1 MRVAP
6 GAPARTAATLEGVT
20 KLPAVPEPLSAP
32 VFDSHCHLDIMV
44 GNRQASS
51 GDPVAQAAQAS
62 AASVR
67 SILEDARAVG
77 VTRLVTIGYDLKSSR
92 WNAEV
97 AAQQEGVYAGVAIHP
112 NEAHEATP
120 EVLAEIEALAGR
132 PDVRAV
138 GETGLDYYRDW
149 ASKDDQH
156 ASFRAHVE
164 IAKRTGKA
172 LVIHDRDAH
181 DDVLKVLAAEG
192 APEKVVFHSFSGDAE
207 MAKKCIE
214 AGYFMSFSGPVT
226 YKNAAY
232 LREAAEVAPVELM
245 LVETDAPYLPPV
257 PHRGKPNAPY
267 LIPLTLR
274 CLAEV
279 KGIHPDELCEA
290 ITTNGV
296 TVFGEW

>member
-1 MRVAP
+1 MSKIPAP
-6 GAPARTAATLEGVT
+6 
-20 KLPAVPEPLSAP
+20 PEPLSAP

-51 GDPVAQAAQAS
+51 GDPVAQAAQA
-62 AASVR
+62 AAATVR
-67 SILEDARAVG
+67 SILRDAREVG
-77 VTRLVTIGYDLKSSR
+77 VTRLVTIGYDLPSSR

-97 AAQQEGVYAGVAIHP
+97 AAEQEGVYAGVAIHP

-120 EVLAEIEALAGR
+120 EVLAEIESLAGQA
-132 PDVRAV
+132 DVRAV
-138 GETGLDYYRDW
+138 GETGLDYFRDW

-156 ASFRAHVE
+156 ASFRAHIE

-181 DDVLKVLAAEG
+181 DDVLKVLAEQG
-192 APEKVVFHSFSGDAE
+192 APDKVVFHSYSGDAE
-207 MAKKCIE
+207 MAKKCAE

-226 YKNAAY
+226 YKNAGY
-232 LREAAEVAPVELM
+232 LREAAAVAPMELM

-257 PHRGKPNAPY
+257 PYRGKPNAPY

-279 KGIHPDELCEA
+279 KGVHPDELCAA
-290 ITTNGV
+290 ISTNGV

>member
-1 MRVAP
+1 MS
-6 GAPARTAATLEGVT
+6 
-20 KLPAVPEPLSAP
+20 KLPAAPEPLSAP

-51 GDPVAQAAQAS
+51 GDPVAQAAQAAS
-62 AASVR
+62 ASVE
-67 SILEDARAVG
+67 SILADSRAVG
-77 VTRLVTIGYDLKSSR
+77 VTTLVTIGYDLPSSVWGAR
-92 WNAEV
+92 V
-97 AAQQEGVYAGVAIHP
+97 AAAHRDVYAGVAIHP
-112 NEAHEATP
+112 NEAHAATP
-120 EVLAEIEALAGR
+120 EVLAEIEALAGE

-156 ASFRAHVE
+156 ASFRAHIE

-192 APEKVVFHSFSGDAE
+192 APERVVFHSYSGDAE
-207 MAKKCIE
+207 MAKKCVE

-226 YKNAAY
+226 YKNAGY
-232 LREAAEVAPVELM
+232 LREAARVAPKELI

-267 LIPLTLR
+267 LIPLILR

-279 KGIHPDELCEA
+279 KDLPVDELCAAVTANGEA
-290 ITTNGV
+290 
-296 TVFGEW
+296 VFGISG

>member
-1 MRVAP
+1 ME
-6 GAPARTAATLEGVT
+6 TTLDGVT
-20 KLPAVPEPLSAP
+20 KLPAAPEPLSSP

-44 GNRQASS
+44 GDRQASS
-51 GDPVAQAAQAS
+51 GDPVARAAQAAS
-62 AASVR
+62 AGVR
-67 SILEDARAVG
+67 GILEDARAVG
-77 VTRLVTIGYDLKSSR
+77 VTRLVTIGYDLASSR
-92 WNAEV
+92 WNAEL
-97 AAQQEGVYAGVAIHP
+97 AAEQEGVYAGVAVHP
-112 NEAHEATP
+112 NEAHEATR
-120 EVLAEIEALAGR
+120 EVLAEIEALARR
-132 PDVRAV
+132 PEVRAV

-149 ASKDDQH
+149 SSRDDQH
-156 ASFRAHVE
+156 ASFRAHIE

-172 LVIHDRDAH
+172 LVIHDREAH
-181 DDVLKVLAAEG
+181 DDVLKVLAEEG

-207 MAKKCIE
+207 MAKKCAE

-232 LREAAEVAPVELM
+232 LREAAEVAPEQLM

-279 KGIHPDELCEA
+279 KGAHPDRLCEA
-290 ITTNGV
+290 ISANGV

>member
-1 MRVAP
+1 MSKI
-6 GAPARTAATLEGVT
+6 PAA
-20 KLPAVPEPLSAP
+20 PEPLSAP

-51 GDPVAQAAQAS
+51 GDPVAQAAQA
-62 AASVR
+62 AAATVR
-67 SILEDARAVG
+67 SILRDAREVG
-77 VTRLVTIGYDLKSSR
+77 VTRLVTIGYDLPSSR

-97 AAQQEGVYAGVAIHP
+97 AAEQEGVYAGVAIHP

-120 EVLAEIEALAGR
+120 EVLAEIESLAGQA
-132 PDVRAV
+132 DVRAV
-138 GETGLDYYRDW
+138 GETGLDYFRDW

-156 ASFRAHVE
+156 ASFRAHIE

-181 DDVLKVLAAEG
+181 YDVLKVLAEQG
-192 APEKVVFHSFSGDAE
+192 APDKVVFHSYSGDAE
-207 MAKKCIE
+207 MAKKCAE

-226 YKNAAY
+226 YKNAGY
-232 LREAAEVAPVELM
+232 LREAAAVAPMELL

-257 PHRGKPNAPY
+257 PYRGKPNAPY

-279 KGIHPDELCEA
+279 KGVHPDELCAA
-290 ITTNGV
+290 ISTNGV

>member
-1 MRVAP
+1 M
-6 GAPARTAATLEGVT
+6 T
-20 KLPAVPEPLSAP
+20 KLPAAPEPLSAP

-51 GDPVAQAAQAS
+51 GDPVAQAAQA
-62 AASVR
+62 AEASVR
-67 SILEDARAVG
+67 GILEDARAVG

-97 AAQQEGVYAGVAIHP
+97 AAEQEGVYAGVAIHP

-120 EVLAEIEALAGR
+120 EVLAEIERLARQPG
-132 PDVRAV
+132 VRAV

-149 ASKDDQH
+149 ASKEDQH
-156 ASFRAHVE
+156 ASFRAHIE

-181 DDVLKVLAAEG
+181 DDVFKVLSDEG

-207 MAKKCIE
+207 MAKKCAE

-226 YKNAAY
+226 YKNAGY
-232 LREAAEVAPVELM
+232 LREAAHAAPQELM

-257 PHRGKPNAPY
+257 PYRGKPNAPY

-279 KGIHPDELCEA
+279 KGIHPDRLCEA
-290 ITTNGV
+290 ISVNGV

>member
-1 MRVAP
+1 MSKI
-6 GAPARTAATLEGVT
+6 PAA
-20 KLPAVPEPLSAP
+20 PEPLSAP

-51 GDPVAQAAQAS
+51 GDPVALAAQAAS
-62 AASVR
+62 ATVR
-67 SILEDARAVG
+67 DILRDAREVG
-77 VTRLVTIGYDLKSSR
+77 VTRLVTIGYDLASSR
-92 WNAEV
+92 WNADV
-97 AAQQEGVYAGVAIHP
+97 AAEQEGVYAGVAIHP

-120 EVLAEIEALAGR
+120 EVLAEIESLAGQA
-132 PDVRAV
+132 DVRAV
-138 GETGLDYYRDW
+138 GETGLDYFRDW

-156 ASFRAHVE
+156 ASFRAHIE

-181 DDVLKVLAAEG
+181 DDVLKVLAEQG
-192 APEKVVFHSFSGDAE
+192 APDKVVFHSYSGDAE
-207 MAKKCIE
+207 MAKKCAE

-226 YKNAAY
+226 YKNAGY
-232 LREAAEVAPVELM
+232 LREAAAVAPVELM

-279 KGIHPDELCEA
+279 KGVQPDELCEA
-290 ITTNGV
+290 ISTNGV

>member
-1 MRVAP
+1 MSKI
-6 GAPARTAATLEGVT
+6 PAA
-20 KLPAVPEPLSAP
+20 PEPLSAP

-51 GDPVAQAAQAS
+51 GDPVAQAAQA
-62 AASVR
+62 AEASVR
-67 SILEDARAVG
+67 GILEEARAVG
-77 VTRLVTIGYDLKSSR
+77 VTRLVTVGYDLRSSR
-92 WNAEV
+92 WNAE
-97 AAQQEGVYAGVAIHP
+97 AAAEHEGVYAAVAVHP

-132 PDVRAV
+132 PEVRAV

-149 ASKDDQH
+149 ASRDDQH

-164 IAKRTGKA
+164 IARRTGKA
-172 LVIHDRDAH
+172 LVIHDREAH
-181 DDVLKVLAAEG
+181 DDVLKVLAQEG
-192 APEKVVFHSFSGDAE
+192 APATVVFHSFSGDAE
-207 MAKKCIE
+207 MAKKCVE

-232 LREAAEVAPVELM
+232 LREAARVAPKELM

-257 PHRGKPNAPY
+257 PYRGKPNAPY

-279 KGIHPDELCEA
+279 KEVHPDELCEA
-290 ITTNGV
+290 ISANGV

>member
-1 MRVAP
+1 MSTP
-6 GAPARTAATLEGVT
+6 
-20 KLPAVPEPLSAP
+20 KLPDAPRPLPAE

-51 GDPVAQAAQAS
+51 GDPVAQAAQA
-62 AASVR
+62 ARTSVEG
-67 SILEDARAVG
+67 ILDEARAVG
-77 VTRLVTIGYDLKSSR
+77 VTRLVTIGYDLPSSR
-92 WNAEV
+92 WNAET
-97 AAQQEGVYAGVAIHP
+97 AALHADVYAGVAIHP
-112 NEAHEATP
+112 NEAHASTP
-120 EVLAEIEALAGR
+120 ETLAEIERLAR
-132 PDVRAV
+132 LPHVRAV

-156 ASFRAHVE
+156 ASFRAHIE

-172 LVIHDRDAH
+172 LVIHDREAH
-181 DDVLKVLAAEG
+181 DDVLRVLAEEG
-192 APEKVVFHSFSGDAE
+192 APEVVVFHSFSGDAE
-207 MAKKCIE
+207 MAKRCVA

-232 LREAAEVAPVELM
+232 LREAARVAPRELI
-245 LVETDAPYLPPV
+245 LVETDAPYLPPT

-279 KGIHPDELCEA
+279 KAADLAELATA
-290 ITTNGV
+290 ISANGE
-296 TVFGEW
+296 TVFGSW